1 MKPRF
6 TTGELARLHGIS
18 KQTLIFY
25 DHAGVFCPREKDPD
39 TGYRYYSADQ
49 LEMLD
54 HILML
59 KDMGMSLQ
67 EIREFLT
74 LPDTADAVAILRRQQ
89 QVLRERQA
97 RLREA
102 VARLDQ
108 KLATL
113 EGLRGATP
121 EQVARVELPAAP
133 LALQPVDPPGEA
145 VETDLAL
152 KLLLRTVRE
161 RRLPFVYQMGTR
173 ISPESLPLALQP
185 VDPPGEAVET
195 DLALKLLLR
204 TVRERRLPFVY
215 QMGTR
220 ISPESLAAGRY
231 SQAFEVFFPLRRT
244 CSSSL
249 CRMRPAGTY
258 LRCIHRGPYET
269 VSETYARLLD
279 TAQEQGLQVI
289 GGSYEHCIL
298 DSMTVRTPEA
308 YLTDVLLPVASKP

>member
-121 EQVARVELPAAP
+121 EQVARVALPAAP
-133 LALQPVDPPGEA
+133 LALP
-145 VETDLAL
+145 
-152 KLLLRTVRE
+152 
-161 RRLPFVYQMGTR
+161 
-173 ISPESLPLALQP
+173 P

-308 YLTDVLLPVASKP
+308 YLTDVLLPVAPKP